1 MRILALACLGLALNQ
16 LGAGAYIQLK
26 AALAQQLIARAWE
39 QPGPTHPWPWADTQ
53 PIARLEWPARGESLF
68 VLSGGRGNAL
78 AFGPAHDPA
87 SAPPGSPGLSI
98 IGGHRDTHFRM
109 LGELEP
115 GEELLLHGK
124 DGHSRRYQITR
135 SFIADTRRGPLRAAG
150 DGLLLVTCYPFDA
163 LRAGGPL
170 RFVVVA
176 RPLL

>member
-1 MRILALACLGLALNQ
+1 MRILAFSCLVLAMSQ
-16 LGAGAYIQLK
+16 LGTGVYIQLK

-39 QPGPTHPWPWADTQ
+39 QPGPAQPWPWADTQ
-53 PIARLEWPARGESLF
+53 PVARLEWPARARSLY

-87 SAPPGSPGLSI
+87 SDAPGSPGLSI
-98 IGGHRDTHFRM
+98 IGGHRDTHFA
-109 LGELEP
+109 LLADVKP
-115 GEELLLHGK
+115 GEPLLLHSK
-124 DGHSRRYQITR
+124 DGTARRYQVTS

-163 LRAGGPL
+163 LRGGGPL
-170 RFVVVA
+170 RYVVVA